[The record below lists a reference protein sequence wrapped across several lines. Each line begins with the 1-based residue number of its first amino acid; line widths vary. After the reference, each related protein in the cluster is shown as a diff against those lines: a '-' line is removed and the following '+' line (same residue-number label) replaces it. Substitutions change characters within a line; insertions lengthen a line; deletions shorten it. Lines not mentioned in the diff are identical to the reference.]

1 MRTYQTLFVDRRLV
15 SAECGAGKAQGGAA
29 EWGTRIC
36 QNKNKNSE
44 RKGFCLS
51 GETPL
56 LCLEAA
62 LRFFFLFFSFFSF
75 FGPYVYSERKGFC
88 LNETPLLCLE
98 AALRL
103 LSARCSYF

>member
-62 LRFFFLFFSFFSF
+62 LRFFFLFFLFWTICIQRAEGVLF
-75 FGPYVYSERKGFC
+75 ERDASS
-88 LNETPLLCLE
+88 LP
-98 AALRL
+98 
-103 LSARCSYF
+103 